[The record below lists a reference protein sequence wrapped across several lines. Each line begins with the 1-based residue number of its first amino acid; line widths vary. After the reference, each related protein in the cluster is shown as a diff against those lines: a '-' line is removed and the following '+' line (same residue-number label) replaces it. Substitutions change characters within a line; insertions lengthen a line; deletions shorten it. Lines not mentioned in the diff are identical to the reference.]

1 MRARGTGAPP
11 RPVLGAEVCVS
22 VDLGIL
28 AGLGRGSAAGDPL
41 MATGGG
47 AVAGQGAGATAL
59 GADGGQ
65 LAAAQQAQSL
75 AETKRQAIAL
85 TAWQLCEL
93 AVLDA
98 TRPGALGPGLVAA
111 LVAVFLGQPTLGINA
126 LDQAPLDAATAGG

>member
-11 RPVLGAEVCVS
+11 RPMLGAEVCVS

-85 TAWQLCEL
+85 TAWGQREGQ
-93 AVLDA
+93 D
-98 TRPGALGPGLVAA
+98 TRTAP
-111 LVAVFLGQPTLGINA
+111 FLPVPKWHGFPEI
-126 LDQAPLDAATAGG
+126 